1 MSKKAVEWLYR
12 ELPDL
17 VSKGILTPEAA
28 ENLRRH
34 YGVPESTLGTRT
46 VLLIFGVIGVI
57 LVGLGVILILAH
69 NWESLSKITRLL
81 IAVALLLLSQI
92 ISGLTLYKKQD
103 SLVWRESAG
112 TFQFLMIGASM
123 ALVGQ
128 TYHLT
133 EDTDAFLRTWL
144 LLSLPVIYLLSS
156 RSVGIFYTLGLTAW
170 TTGSSFSLESQWSW
184 LLLLLGLVIPHYY
197 RLIKLERYANT
208 TVITCWVA
216 NLCFYIAFTAL
227 FSRFINQFSLLIYSA
242 LFTCNALMGRLWFYT
257 GKEGWSMP
265 FRFIGLAGSTGLLFL
280 LTFNSFWDQLD
291 VRFSPSMPE
300 TSLVTIV
307 LLLLL
312 SAQNQFVRRCGWQDL
327 PVLFAPFIVAGGYLL
342 NLVDLSGMAAT
353 ILVNLFFLYI
363 SLRTIRTGVH
373 RQQLGLV
380 NTGMLLLAAVIAA
393 RFLDIHFSFIIRGLV
408 FMLLGLA
415 FLGANLY
422 MVRRKGGG
430 GT

>member
-1 MSKKAVEWLYR
+1 
-12 ELPDL
+12 
-17 VSKGILTPEAA
+17 
-28 ENLRRH
+28 
-34 YGVPESTLGTRT
+34 
-46 VLLIFGVIGVI
+46 
-57 LVGLGVILILAH
+57 
-69 NWESLSKITRLL
+69 
-81 IAVALLLLSQI
+81 
-92 ISGLTLYKKQD
+92 
-103 SLVWRESAG
+103 
-112 TFQFLMIGASM
+112 
-123 ALVGQ
+123 
-128 TYHLT
+128 
-133 EDTDAFLRTWL
+133 
-144 LLSLPVIYLLSS
+144 
-156 RSVGIFYTLGLTAW
+156 
-170 TTGSSFSLESQWSW
+170 
-184 LLLLLGLVIPHYY
+184 
-197 RLIKLERYANT
+197 
-208 TVITCWVA
+208 
-216 NLCFYIAFTAL
+216 
-227 FSRFINQFSLLIYSA
+227 
-242 LFTCNALMGRLWFYT
+242 
-257 GKEGWSMP
+257 MP